1 MEFLFTVE
9 GDFQLSSWSP
19 FLESFKNHQKETNIA
34 AKIKVVNMCSNCGLE
49 GFQEKGGR
57 GEAAALAEEENY
69 SNSDTFIFQTVLDHI
84 SLHHRFCV
92 GV

>member
-34 AKIKVVNMCSNCGLE
+34 AKIKVVNICSNCGLE
-49 GFQEKGGR
+49 GFQEKGGMGGGGSPCG
-57 GEAAALAEEENY
+57 GEIKHYGLILPQKCP
-69 SNSDTFIFQTVLDHI
+69 TLLDI
-84 SLHHRFCV
+84 L
-92 GV
+92 

>member
-34 AKIKVVNMCSNCGLE
+34 AKIKVVNICSNCGLE
-49 GFQEKGGR
+49 GFQEKGGMGGGGSPR
-57 GEAAALAEEENY
+57 GGEITAVR
-69 SNSDTFIFQTVLDHI
+69 TW
-84 SLHHRFCV
+84 LHFKPFY
-92 GV
+92 GPDQPIPQS